1 MTKSNELSAPNVFE
15 PLQQV
20 ASTSAGTVSRPTWN
34 PSAGEDR
41 RKQIE
46 AERKKEWDAYQ
57 ERLKMEDPN
66 QIRLLKLEAAVA
78 DLQQQL
84 KGLKDGNN

>member
-1 MTKSNELSAPNVFE
+1 MTRTNELSTPNVSE
-15 PLQQV
+15 PLQQI
-20 ASTSAGTVSRPTWN
+20 AATSAGTVSRPTWN
-34 PSAGEDR
+34 PNAGEER

-84 KGLKDGNN
+84 KGLKNG